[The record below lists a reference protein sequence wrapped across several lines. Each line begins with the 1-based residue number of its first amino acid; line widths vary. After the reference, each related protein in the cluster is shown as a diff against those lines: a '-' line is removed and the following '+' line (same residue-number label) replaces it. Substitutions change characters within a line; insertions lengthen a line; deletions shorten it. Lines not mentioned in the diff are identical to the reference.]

1 MALSFSHDAETPIL
15 HLSLFRLSVSTSP
28 FNNLIKCHGLKR
40 HLGADEMAQWT
51 KAHVAKSEDLN
62 SINS

>member
-28 FNNLIKCHGLKR
+28 FNNLITFHGLKC

-62 SINS
+62 SINP